1 MASALRSLQ
10 KIGSLSVAATAATTL
25 SYNKPSAC
33 DQRRRF
39 EGKTIVITGGG
50 GTFGRV
56 GARYFA
62 EEGAKVV
69 LVDVNQ
75 AALDKVRSEVET
87 NLFYKKSPGYF
98 GEITTCACDVRD
110 ADQVQAVV
118 DACGRVD
125 LLWNNAGYQG
135 AMKPL
140 LEYPADDVQAVM
152 DINVVGAFR
161 VLQACAKNMAA
172 NGGGAI
178 VQTGSVA
185 GLRGTPTMGAYVASK
200 AAIHGLTMTASKDL
214 APHNIRVN
222 TVMPALIGPSSGF
235 MWQRQNELHAASGS
249 PYFDRDA
256 AVVAAKKVNGVP
268 LKRLGEV
275 EEVVEAVAFLLSD
288 ESAYI
293 TGTSLVVAGGMA

>member
-1 MASALRSLQ
+1 M
-10 KIGSLSVAATAATTL
+10 G
-25 SYNKPSAC
+25 
-33 DQRRRF
+33 
-39 EGKTIVITGGG
+39 
-50 GTFGRV
+50 
-56 GARYFA
+56 
-62 EEGAKVV
+62 
-69 LVDVNQ
+69 
-75 AALDKVRSEVET
+75 
-87 NLFYKKSPGYF
+87 
-98 GEITTCACDVRD
+98 
-110 ADQVQAVV
+110 AVV
-118 DACGRVD
+118 DACGRID

-140 LEYPADDVQAVM
+140 LEYPADDVQRVM

-172 NGGGAI
+172 HGGGAI

-200 AAIHGLTMTASKDL
+200 AAIHGLTMTAAKDL